1 MSEEKEMTAPNV
13 SIGVDTEQSSIKQTT
28 NSISNRDVN
37 FNPFDEFFKKIDPS
51 YMKTV
56 TMQELYQDIYSKK
69 PPVIEGL
76 LYQGTYLFVGSPK
89 IGKSF
94 FMAQLAYHVST
105 GTPLWD
111 YPVKKGTVLYLALED
126 DYRRLQERMYRMF
139 GTETTP
145 DLFFS
150 VASKSLNEGLLDQTV
165 GLIGFGAVARWTAR
179 LLSAFGAQIFISA
192 DHVTPDEAAS
202 YGARKATIDEIMS
215 GCKIV
220 SVHLARTPQTYHIID
235 ERQLKRLQDGAVF
248 INTARGSIVDE
259 AALAREL
266 ATGRF
271 KAALDVYEVEPLPMD
286 SPLRTLDN
294 VLLMPHM
301 GGPTMDRRP
310 FVTRA
315 LLDELPRVL
324 AGETSSLTIT
334 RDMMRR
340 MTR

>member
-1 MSEEKEMTAPNV
+1 MNILVAMPAGEVRDSFIPGGVRAQLEELGTVVWNEDGRNW
-13 SIGVDTEQSSIKQTT
+13 TEDELAAHIEH
-28 NSISNRDVN
+28 IDVCVLGWGC
-37 FNPFDEFFKKIDPS
+37 PPVGEKALIRADALKAVLHTGGSVAGYAAE
-51 YMKTV
+51 TV
-56 TMQELYQDIYSKK
+56 YDRHIPVLSGNELYARS
-69 PPVIEGL
+69 VAES
-76 LYQGTYLFVGSPK
+76 VV
-89 IGKSF
+89 
-94 FMAQLAYHVST
+94 AYA
-105 GTPLWD
+105 
-111 YPVKKGTVLYLALED
+111 LYLLRDIGRYNGELLRD
-126 DYRRLQERMYRMF
+126 GWSQP
-139 GTETTP
+139 GW
-145 DLFFS
+145 
-150 VASKSLNEGLLDQTV
+150 KNEGLLDQTV

-179 LLSAFGAQIFISA
+179 LLSAFGVKLFINA
-192 DHVTPDEAAS
+192 DHVTPEEAAS

-220 SVHLARTPQTYHIID
+220 SVHLARTPETHHIID
-235 ERQLKRLQDGAVF
+235 GRRLKLLREGAVF

-286 SPLRTLDN
+286 SPLRTLPN

-315 LLDELPRVL
+315 LIEELPKVL
-324 AGETSSLTIT
+324 AGETSYLTIT

>member
-1 MSEEKEMTAPNV
+1 MNILVAMPAGDVRDSFIPQDVRARLEALGRVEWNEDGRNWTEDELAAHMENIDVCVLGWGCPPVGEKALTRAGALKAV
-13 SIGVDTEQSSIKQTT
+13 LHTGGSVAGYATEAVYDRNIPVLSG
-28 NSISNRDVN
+28 N
-37 FNPFDEFFKKIDPS
+37 
-51 YMKTV
+51 
-56 TMQELYQDIYSKK
+56 ELYARS
-69 PPVIEGL
+69 VAES
-76 LYQGTYLFVGSPK
+76 VV
-89 IGKSF
+89 
-94 FMAQLAYHVST
+94 AYA
-105 GTPLWD
+105 
-111 YPVKKGTVLYLALED
+111 LYLLRDIGRYNGEL
-126 DYRRLQERMYRMF
+126 LQE
-139 GTETTP
+139 GWSHP
-145 DLFFS
+145 GW
-150 VASKSLNEGLLDQTV
+150 KNEGLLDQTV

-192 DHVTPDEAAS
+192 DHVTPEEAAA

>member
-1 MSEEKEMTAPNV
+1 MNILVAMPAGEVRDSFIPSDVRAQLEELGTVVWNEDGRNWTEDELAAH
-13 SIGVDTEQSSIKQTT
+13 IEGVDVCVLGWGCPSVGEKALAHADALRAVLHTGGSVAGYATEAVYDRHIPVLSG
-28 NSISNRDVN
+28 N
-37 FNPFDEFFKKIDPS
+37 
-51 YMKTV
+51 
-56 TMQELYQDIYSKK
+56 ELYARS
-69 PPVIEGL
+69 VAES
-76 LYQGTYLFVGSPK
+76 VV
-89 IGKSF
+89 
-94 FMAQLAYHVST
+94 AYA
-105 GTPLWD
+105 
-111 YPVKKGTVLYLALED
+111 LYLLRDIGRYNGELLRD
-126 DYRRLQERMYRMF
+126 GWSQP
-139 GTETTP
+139 GW
-145 DLFFS
+145 
-150 VASKSLNEGLLDQTV
+150 KNEGLLDQTV

-179 LLSAFGAQIFISA
+179 LLSAFGVKLFINA
-192 DHVTPDEAAS
+192 DHVSPEEAAS

-235 ERQLKRLQDGAVF
+235 ERRLKLLREGAIF

-271 KAALDVYEVEPLPMD
+271 RAALDVYEAEPLPMD
-286 SPLRTLDN
+286 SPLRTLPN
-294 VLLMPHM
+294 ALLMPHM

-315 LLDELPRVL
+315 LIEELPRAL
-324 AGETSSLTIT
+324 AGETSYLTIT